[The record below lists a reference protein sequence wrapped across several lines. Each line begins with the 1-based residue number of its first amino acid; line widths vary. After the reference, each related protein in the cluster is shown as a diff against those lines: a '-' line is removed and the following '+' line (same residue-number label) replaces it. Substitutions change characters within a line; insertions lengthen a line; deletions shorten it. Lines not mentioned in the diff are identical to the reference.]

1 MKREKASSNFINNN
15 NVDRETFEQNRKT
28 YRLKKDLGLLVN
40 YCDNRSNTS
49 SRFSK
54 YYETEMQY
62 EKDKALANIFIC
74 EDKEIPEELYN
85 KLLYTK
91 KELEGQ
97 V

>member
-1 MKREKASSNFINNN
+1 MKKNKIKR
-15 NVDRETFEQNRKT
+15 D
-28 YRLKKDLGLLVN
+28 
-40 YCDNRSNTS
+40 
-49 SRFSK
+49 RFSK
-54 YYETEMQY
+54 FYDSEMQY
-62 EKDKALANIFIC
+62 EKDKALANILIC